1 MADNVNG
8 ANKGTM
14 GDSGQGT
21 SGTANVS
28 NPPVSTPFPNFG
40 FPGPAGPSMGSYFTG
55 SSFQQQPQ
63 PEPQADYSSKI
74 DYIIAN
80 LAN

>member
-1 MADNVNG
+1 MPDKDQTKIPEKKRRRRKTSGATATKGLLSYMADNVNG

-14 GDSGQGT
+14 GVSGQGT

-40 FPGPAGPSMGSYFTG
+40 FPG
-55 SSFQQQPQ
+55 
-63 PEPQADYSSKI
+63 
-74 DYIIAN
+74 
-80 LAN
+80 